1 MTRYCI
7 KVQENNVIKIS
18 PKLPEQLA
26 DKVLTIIGVNFIEY
40 PTNGNYSNVIID
52 LDFKNKVKL
61 ELTYLL
67 K

>member
-7 KVQENNVIKIS
+7 KVQENNVIKIT
-18 PKLPEQLA
+18 PKLSEQLV
-26 DKVLTIIGVNFIEY
+26 DKVLTITGVNFIEY
-40 PTNGNYSNVIID
+40 PTIGNYSNVIID
-52 LDFKNKVKL
+52 LEFKNKVKL